1 MFRNYFKIAFRSF
14 ARHKGYTLLN
24 VLGLAIGIASSLLIL
39 EYVYHEL
46 SYDAFHEDK
55 ARIYRVQYDSFTST
69 GEKQFSC
76 ATAFPGV
83 GPAMKRDFPEVD
95 TFARMYLRYGGGIVQ
110 HEDQFFHENDVFQTD
125 ASFFEIFDYP
135 LIQGE
140 RGKVLTEPNTAVIS
154 VETARKYFGD
164 EDPIG
169 KRFKF
174 GNNEEDFYHIV
185 GVAESPEN
193 SHLKFTF
200 LLSYV
205 TMYTWDGWGE
215 TTMKEVVETNWGWY
229 DFYNYVRLKPGA
241 DPEAVNAKF
250 PEFILKHTDGDWGS
264 RFTFKLQPLEDIH
277 LYSDLIQEAR
287 VNGNGRS
294 VYVLMFVAFFI
305 LVVAWINYINLATA
319 RAMNRA
325 LEVGIRKV
333 VGARKSSLIR
343 QFLFESLLLN
353 IISAAVAV
361 ILLQFA
367 VPLFNVVTGKA
378 LTLSLFSNINF
389 WLALMGFFVV
399 GAIVSGLYPAFVL
412 SSYKPI
418 QVLKGKFATSK
429 SGINLRKVLVVM
441 QFVFSMALIAGTIIV
456 YNQLEYMRSQDLGF
470 DVAKTLIVK
479 GPGVISSDSI
489 FTENFNTFKAEV
501 KSLAGV
507 NGFASSSE
515 IPGNLIY
522 WTNGAQRVGDET
534 APRIILYKVGV
545 DYDYLNT
552 LNYRFVAG
560 RNFSKDFGTDEH
572 AIILNERGVA
582 NLGLGTP
589 EEAINKEVRSGGDS
603 LRVIGVVADFHQE
616 GLKQDFRSIG
626 LLLNPGA
633 SSYYSVKLED
643 ANVGKIT
650 GIVGDKYSAL
660 FPGNPYDFFYLDE
673 FFNRQYQE
681 DLRFG
686 QVISF
691 FSLLAILVACLG
703 LVGLSAFAASRRTKE
718 IGIRKVL
725 GSSIQNIF
733 LLLSKEFIV
742 LVLVATLIAVP
753 IIWYGMSQWLEGF
766 AFRISIDWWI
776 YLVAASITFLI
787 AMATVSYQSLK
798 AAYINPADVLKDE

>member
-1 MFRNYFKIAFRSF
+1 MFRNYFKIAFRNF
-14 ARHKGYTLLN
+14 ARHKGYTFLN
-24 VLGLAIGIASSLLIL
+24 ILGLAIGIASSLLIL

-55 ARIYRVQYDSFTST
+55 TRIYRVQYDSYSST

-95 TFARMYLRYGGGIVQ
+95 TFARLYLRYGGGIMR
-110 HEDQFFHENDVFQTD
+110 HEDRFFHEDNIFQAD
-125 ASFFEIFDYP
+125 ASFFELFDYP
-135 LIQGE
+135 LLEGE
-140 RGKVLTEPNTAVIS
+140 RGKVLTEPHTAVIS
-154 VETARKYFGD
+154 TETAQKYFG
-164 EDPIG
+164 EENPIG
-169 KRFKF
+169 KRVKF
-174 GNNEEDFYHIV
+174 GNRQEEYEVV
-185 GVAESPEN
+185 GIAESPEN
-193 SHLKFTF
+193 SHLKFSF

-205 TMYTWDGWGE
+205 SMYSWDGWGE
-215 TTMKEVVETNWGWY
+215 TSMKEVVETNWGWY
-229 DFYNYVRLKPGA
+229 DFYNYIRLKPGA
-241 DPEAVNAKF
+241 DPAALEAKF
-250 PEFILKHTDGDWGS
+250 PAFIIKHTDDDWGS
-264 RFTFKLQPLEDIH
+264 RFAFKLQPLEDIH
-277 LYSDLIQEAR
+277 LHSDLIQEAR

-333 VGARKSSLIR
+333 VGAGKSSLIR

-353 IISAAVAV
+353 MIAALAAIV
-361 ILLQFA
+361 LLQFA
-367 VPLFNVVTGKA
+367 VPLFNNIAGKA
-378 LTLSLFSNINF
+378 LTLSLFNNLNF
-389 WLALMGFFVV
+389 WFALMGFFIA
-399 GAIVSGLYPAFVL
+399 GAIISGLYPAFVL

-418 QVLKGKFATSK
+418 QVLKGKFTNSK

-441 QFVFSMALIAGTIIV
+441 QFVFSMGLIAGTIIV

-479 GPGVISSDSI
+479 GPGVSASDSI
-489 FTENFNTFKAEV
+489 YTENFNTFKAEV

-507 NGFASSSE
+507 KGFASSSE

-522 WTNGAQRVGDET
+522 WTNGAQKVGDET
-534 APRIILYKVGV
+534 APRIILYKVGI

-572 AIILNERGVA
+572 AIILNERSVV

-589 EEAINKEVRSGGDS
+589 EEALNKEVRSGGDT

-650 GIVGDKYSAL
+650 GIVGEKYSRL
-660 FPGNPYDFFYLDE
+660 FPGNPYNFFYLDQ
-673 FFNRQYQE
+673 FFNRQYEE

-733 LLLSKEFIV
+733 LLLSKEFIL
-742 LVLVATLIAVP
+742 LVLLATLIAVP

-766 AFRISIDWWI
+766 AFRISISWWI
-776 YLVAASITFLI
+776 YVVAAGITFVV
-787 AMATVSYQSLK
+787 AMATVSYQALK